1 MELLVGIGEAKVA
14 RFGVLKTI
22 GLGSC
27 VAIAIYEKKMKIA
40 GLAHAM
46 LPKSN
51 GVKTAKFVD
60 SAIEILLEQI
70 SAIGG
75 DEGNVVAK
83 VAGGA
88 QIFRHLTLENLQ
100 IGERNVE
107 AVKSELKKRGIRIVS
122 EDVGG
127 NLGRTVYLYANDG
140 RMLVRYSSG
149 DELWI

>member
-1 MELLVGIGEAKVA
+1 MELLVGIGEAKIA

-27 VAIAIYEKKMKIA
+27 VAIGIYEKKIKVA

-51 GVKTAKFVD
+51 GLKSAKFVD
-60 SAIEILLEQI
+60 SAIEIMLDHI
-70 SAIGG
+70 FTIGG
-75 DEGNVVAK
+75 DKRNLVAK
-83 VAGGA
+83 IAGGA
-88 QIFRHLTLENLQ
+88 QIFKHLTLESLQ

-107 AVKSELKKRGIRIVS
+107 AARSELNSRGIRIVS

-140 RMLVRYSSG
+140 RMLVRYSNG
-149 DELWI
+149 NELWI

>member
-1 MELLVGIGEAKVA
+1 MEFVVGIGEAKVA
-14 RFGVLKTI
+14 KVGVLKTV

-27 VAIAIYEKKMKIA
+27 VAIAIYEKKLKVA

-51 GVKTAKFVD
+51 GLKAAKFVD
-60 SAIEILLEQI
+60 SAVEILLN
-70 SAIGG
+70 SLFSMGC
-75 DEGNVVAK
+75 DKKNMVAK
-83 VAGGA
+83 IAGGA

-107 AVKSELKKRGIRIVS
+107 AVRSELKSRGIKIVS

-127 NLGRTVYLYANDG
+127 NLGRTVYLYTSDG
-140 RMLVRYSSG
+140 RMLVRYSNG
-149 DELWI
+149 EELWI